1 MVGSVRSL
9 KDVLSWFLPC
19 LSDFFLLVGV
29 LGRVEAEKLV
39 AAVFCRFAPT
49 TDIKN
54 DCS

>member
-19 LSDFFLLVGV
+19 LSDFFCWLVCW
-29 LGRVEAEKLV
+29 VEAEKLV